1 MVSTTG
7 NLKKSLHLF
16 LWYFISSCF
25 QEAIKHWL
33 TEHWERVSK
42 VCSKKKIKN
51 RWFYIRV
58 HGGERQPNLEKIK
71 SSRMQTSI
79 FGTFPGSGLKAGLP
93 KLLLPKGK
101 CSGVQG
107 NLGEP
112 VGSPAPGCRAL
123 QH

>member
-1 MVSTTG
+1 
-7 NLKKSLHLF
+7 
-16 LWYFISSCF
+16 
-25 QEAIKHWL
+25 
-33 TEHWERVSK
+33 
-42 VCSKKKIKN
+42 
-51 RWFYIRV
+51 
-58 HGGERQPNLEKIK
+58 
-71 SSRMQTSI
+71 MQTSI